1 MADVHEKLDPTYVA
15 EQCANWDVVVRR
27 MYKACMDKA
36 IVNDMLASLTSM
48 IVIVLNVLVVGKQDL
63 NLPNVAVSIIVVF
76 NSVIKALQMQFK
88 YAPHAAQ
95 LHSAKAS
102 LRDCCVKIDDAM
114 TMGKYGMYT
123 QTQLANLRVDVQQ
136 SINAAPGFININPPK
151 LGTSFKGLS
160 VPSMPKFKDLFS
172 KSAEKAPAAQGLNQP
187 DPSVVGPVDV
197 EAPRSDRRV
206 LPEAQHAMTPA
217 DVVPAPP
224 LAAPDFPPDPE
235 QAGGEQAAP
244 LLASGNVAADAA
256 GRSGLDSAFALVP
269 GSVPAALPKG
279 ADGSASAIAA
289 GGADAALAAAGS
301 LIDPGCIY
309 EVQRKTLDGLSQTLL
324 AAVQL
329 SSFFMR
335 FNTSAATMMSAVE
348 LLLNALIMICSSIE
362 AFDSAS
368 REVVA
373 VSAAVNAVLKGL
385 DMKLQFDV
393 HAADCQT
400 AFGKFKA
407 LQEKVNAAKMEV
419 DCSNTAMN
427 PAAFADLKSDFQ
439 SLVNTYAHWIPTQI
453 K

>member
-123 QTQLANLRVDVQQ
+123 QTQLESLRVDVQQ
-136 SINAAPGFININPPK
+136 SINAAPGFINIDPPE
-151 LGTSFKGLS
+151 GTSFKGLR

-172 KSAEKAPAAQGLNQP
+172 KSAEKAQAAQGLNQP

-224 LAAPDFPPDPE
+224 LAAPDLPPDPE

-301 LIDPGCIY
+301 LIDPSCIY
-309 EVQRKTLDGLSQTLL
+309 EVQRKTLDGLSQILL

-329 SSFFMR
+329 SSFSLR
-335 FNTSAATMMSAVE
+335 FYKSAATMMSAVE

-362 AFDSAS
+362 ALDSAS
-368 REVVA
+368 KEVVA

-427 PAAFADLKSDFQ
+427 PAAFSDLKSDFQ